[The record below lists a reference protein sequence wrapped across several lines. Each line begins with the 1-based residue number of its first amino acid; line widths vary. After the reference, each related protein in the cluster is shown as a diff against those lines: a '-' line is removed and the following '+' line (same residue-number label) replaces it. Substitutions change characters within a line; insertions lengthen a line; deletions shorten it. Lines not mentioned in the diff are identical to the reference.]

1 MTIELLNVKVKSC
14 STFYGSQVTKWT
26 KVTQIEDKSLCG
38 RFIYIKKE
46 LKINCANKNSILGW
60 LGETETPQPFD

>member
-14 STFYGSQVTKWT
+14 STFYSSQVTKWT

-38 RFIYIKKE
+38 RFILYKKRIK
-46 LKINCANKNSILGW
+46 NKLCKQEFNLG
-60 LGETETPQPFD
+60 LAGRN